1 MCVSS
6 GFYVQFTH
14 FFPSVLDYEARTFDL
29 TFSRTISQVKI
40 SIPILNDNNVE
51 GSEHFF
57 GALQAQGTS
66 VTVIA
71 SPDIATVVIL
81 EDPSDGKSER
91 MHAALFFL
99 CKTCVCFF
107 KYVVNC
113 FIVDCACNV
122 LRYYRLVFLYL
133 SQKNTKNSSIK
144 NTILCKQGFFPNY
157 NVV

>member
-6 GFYVQFTH
+6 DFYVQFTH

-71 SPDIATVVIL
+71 SPDMATVVIL

-91 MHAALFFL
+91 MHAALLFL
-99 CKTCVCFF
+99 CKTCLFF
-107 KYVVNC
+107 
-113 FIVDCACNV
+113 
-122 LRYYRLVFLYL
+122 
-133 SQKNTKNSSIK
+133 
-144 NTILCKQGFFPNY
+144 
-157 NVV
+157 